1 MDLSRSLYYYSSTK
15 DDTPVKEKLLQLA
28 GKHVSEGQDK
38 YYNRIRNEGI
48 IWNHKRVERV
58 YRLLGLN
65 KGKKKRKRLPLRIQE
80 PLMIQERPNQ
90 MWSMDFMH
98 DSLTNGR
105 KFRVINIIDDFN
117 REALTIEPY
126 FSIGSKI
133 VVKELSR
140 LIMERGK
147 PASIRVDNGPEFIA
161 EHMQQWC
168 RDHEIKLHFIQPGK
182 PTQNAFIE
190 RFNRSFRSEVL
201 DAYYFEDL
209 NQVRILCEIFM
220 NDYNDH
226 RPHESLGNLSPKKYY
241 QKAETNGFS

>member
-48 IWNHKRVERV
+48 IWNHKWVERV

-65 KGKKKRKRLPLRIQE
+65 KGKIKRKRLPLCIKE

-117 REALTIEPY
+117 REALTIGPY
-126 FSIGSKI
+126 FPVGSKI

-147 PASIRVDNGPEFIA
+147 PASTRVDNGPEFIA
-161 EHMQQWC
+161 EHMQQ
-168 RDHEIKLHFIQPGK
+168 
-182 PTQNAFIE
+182 
-190 RFNRSFRSEVL
+190 
-201 DAYYFEDL
+201 
-209 NQVRILCEIFM
+209 
-220 NDYNDH
+220 
-226 RPHESLGNLSPKKYY
+226 
-241 QKAETNGFS
+241 